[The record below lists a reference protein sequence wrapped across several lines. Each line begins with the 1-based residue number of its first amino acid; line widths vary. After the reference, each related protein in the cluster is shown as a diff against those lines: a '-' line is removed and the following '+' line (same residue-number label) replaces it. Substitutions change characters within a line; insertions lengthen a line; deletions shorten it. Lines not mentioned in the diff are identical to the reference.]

1 MWHDV
6 KWQQWGLIMFIP
18 HGEGITAE
26 QLRTFTYVVQG
37 CHAHPVAR
45 FCIWT
50 TGVWSS
56 ALPPVQCCVTY
67 ASEAAGLYV
76 CILDSLE
83 LMFPRQCGIQS
94 KDCITSSGAASC
106 GSDVV
111 PLWKD
116 LNANSP
122 SVSKT
127 FRFSESLSRY
137 STYISYS
144 GIHAPAKSIADRR
157 LKKNV
162 RPRGE
167 TCLHSATVFCAHT
180 NRETWKALDTMLDS
194 CFTLKHKT
202 DVWLCIWLWQHL
214 KRNRREVKSRHSKPV
229 KAISV
234 LLWPVWCG
242 HGSFEKEWWHRI
254 WQHLNRNLLTVGE
267 LIGHRQSSL
276 INPGPQSSDKTD

>member
-111 PLWKD
+111 PLWKV

-157 LKKNV
+157 LEKICTS
-162 RPRGE
+162 PRGD
-167 TCLHSATVFCAHT
+167 LSAQRHS
-180 NRETWKALDTMLDS
+180 L
-194 CFTLKHKT
+194 
-202 DVWLCIWLWQHL
+202 LCTY
-214 KRNRREVKSRHSKPV
+214 KSRNLKGAWHD
-229 KAISV
+229 ARQ
-234 LLWPVWCG
+234 LL
-242 HGSFEKEWWHRI
+242 HI
-254 WQHLNRNLLTVGE
+254 
-267 LIGHRQSSL
+267 
-276 INPGPQSSDKTD
+276 KT